1 MSVWSRLA
9 PALASCAAS
18 VAHAAAAPAPAPAV
32 VPIEVQDGVATARAR
47 VGGRVLRAQ
56 FDTAGRGLIGIRA
69 EALGGLEVRYTG
81 EFVERTDGAGRR
93 FRGRAFVIPAFALG
107 DTVWHDVPGYERL
120 EAAGGPFGAGSGYD
134 LVVGREFLEQFA
146 LVVDYPRGRIELRP
160 PSDGTRGC
168 GGAGTPLVRLRAGF
182 WGSEVETDQGSL
194 ILVWDT
200 GADRSFVQGEVAARR
215 GWRARGGAFP
225 SGRFTVGDRDL
236 GPVEFAPL
244 AVGAGLDADGG
255 IGGDVFARGR
265 VCLDP
270 LHGRAAVGEPAAR

>member
-1 MSVWSRLA
+1 MPVWSRLA
-9 PALASCAAS
+9 LAFATWATS
-18 VAHAAAAPAPAPAV
+18 VALAAPASGPAPAV
-32 VPIEVQDGVATARAR
+32 VPVEVRDGVATARAR
-47 VGGRVLRAQ
+47 VGERVLRAQ
-56 FDTAGRGLIGIRA
+56 FDTAGRGTVGIRA

-93 FRGRAFVIPAFALG
+93 FRGRAFVIPAFTLG

-120 EAAGGPFGAGSGYD
+120 EASGGPFGAGGGYD
-134 LVVGREFLEQFA
+134 LVVGREFLERFA
-146 LVVDYPRGRIELRP
+146 LVVDYPHGRIELRP
-160 PSDGTRGC
+160 PSDGTRAC
-168 GGAGTPLVRLRAGF
+168 GSAGTPLVRLRAGF

-200 GADRSFVQGEVAARR
+200 GADRSFVQGAVAAGR
-215 GWRARGGAFP
+215 GWRSRGGAFP

-255 IGGDVFARGR
+255 IGGDVFARAR

-270 LHGRAAVGEPAAR
+270 VHGRAAAGERGAR